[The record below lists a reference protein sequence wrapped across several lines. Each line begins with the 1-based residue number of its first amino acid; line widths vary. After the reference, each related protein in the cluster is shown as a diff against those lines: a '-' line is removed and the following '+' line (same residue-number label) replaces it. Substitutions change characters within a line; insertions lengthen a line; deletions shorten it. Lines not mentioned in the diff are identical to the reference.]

1 MLRPT
6 LPRKIE
12 PPESFSPTDSFGSN
26 YQKLLIEQYKV
37 YVVDTTNKVSDRR
50 GSAHT
55 LLLTVNTSLITVYG
69 LVLAKDAPLAA
80 SHGPWTWLL
89 PIVGLLVSFT
99 WFLLIRSYRA
109 LNSAK
114 FKVVSEI
121 ERRLPAQLFD
131 LEWPVRPALWA
142 DGPPTLFTIFRA
154 ALHEDLWTDARATG
168 DGLRRAARMRRKE
181 PARHPSAHRSPRA
194 LIAVPTIGAG
204 SDAR

>member
-1 MLRPT
+1 MFGSYYLERLPPPAASVYEKTHCDLIRYIAVMPLPT

-12 PPESFSPTDSFGSN
+12 PPESFSPTDAFGAD

-37 YVVDTTNKVSDRR
+37 YVDTTNKVSDRR

-69 LVLAKDAPLAA
+69 LVLAKDTPLAA
-80 SHGPWTWLL
+80 AHGPWTWLL

-109 LNSAK
+109 LKSAK
-114 FKVVSEI
+114 FKVVGEI

-131 LEWPVRPALWA
+131 LEWQYLERGETMRYTPLTHVEQYVPVAFGLFYVALL
-142 DGPPTLFTIFRA
+142 GVSLHLF
-154 ALHEDLWTDARATG
+154 
-168 DGLRRAARMRRKE
+168 
-181 PARHPSAHRSPRA
+181 
-194 LIAVPTIGAG
+194 
-204 SDAR
+204 